1 MYGIRF
7 SSYVLETTF
16 GIKSPD
22 RIGMDFGII
31 GGQDG
36 PTATLV
42 GGDPVG
48 AALMLLLAAAVIGG
62 AVWLFWRRH
71 KK

>member
-1 MYGIRF
+1 MNLG
-7 SSYVLETTF
+7 V
-16 GIKSPD
+16 
-22 RIGMDFGII
+22 I

-36 PTATLV
+36 PTAFLA

-48 AALMLLLAAAVIGG
+48 LILVLLLAAALIGG
-62 AVWLFWRRH
+62 AVWLFRRKR

>member
-1 MYGIRF
+1 
-7 SSYVLETTF
+7 
-16 GIKSPD
+16 
-22 RIGMDFGII
+22 MDLGVI

-36 PTATLV
+36 PTAILV

-48 AALMLLLAAAVIGG
+48 VILALLLAAAAAGT
-62 AVWLFWRRH
+62 AVWLFRRKR

>member
-31 GGQDG
+31 FCILS
-36 PTATLV
+36 TCAI
-42 GGDPVG
+42 
-48 AALMLLLAAAVIGG
+48 IGIVVLWFSRYSG
-62 AVWLFWRRH
+62 NRSVD
-71 KK
+71 